1 MNRIGL
7 AVILTLALFPSSAA
21 ADVGSARQYAQE
33 RAGIVSFAYQDERGR
48 LHGYQPDLRYRSA
61 SLVKAMILVAYLRR
75 VSWGGLPLDA
85 AARARL
91 GPMITR
97 SDNIDAN
104 WAYDRIGRGP
114 TLDALARRAGM
125 TSFAAASYWAY
136 SQTSARDQVA
146 FFARL
151 ERLTPPAYRGY
162 AIGLFRQ
169 IVPSQHWGIRRA
181 ARGWRITFKGGWFE
195 SRHLWHQVAILERG
209 KTRLVLAVL
218 TDRSPSDAYGQAT
231 IEGVARR
238 VLSRSQRSAVPS
250 NPWNSSSEGHT
261 SPDSAS
267 TSLRRPAATDG

>member
-1 MNRIGL
+1 MTRAGL
-7 AVILTLALFPSSAA
+7 AIALLFALLPSSAA
-21 ADVGSARQYAQE
+21 ADVDSARQFAE
-33 RAGIVSFAYQDERGR
+33 TRSGVVSFALIDSQGQ
-48 LHGYQPDLRYRSA
+48 LHGYQPNLRYRSA

-75 VSWGGLPLDA
+75 VSWGALTLDA

-151 ERLTPPAYRGY
+151 ERLTPPAYRAY
-162 AIGLFRQ
+162 AINLFRR
-169 IVPSQHWGIRRA
+169 IVPSQRWGIPRA

-195 SRHLWHQVAILERG
+195 SRHLWHQVALLERNS
-209 KTRLVLAVL
+209 TRLVLAVL
-218 TDRSPSDAYGQAT
+218 TDRNPSDPYGQAT

-238 VLSRSQRSAVPS
+238 LLL
-250 NPWNSSSEGHT
+250 E
-261 SPDSAS
+261 
-267 TSLRRPAATDG
+267 RP